1 MLEKEILLKKMKFRY
16 ITTGA
21 VLTIFLIISLLYN
34 FNFVD
39 KTTNDFALTNA
50 RAKFKRDVI
59 FRRWASSSGGLYAPI
74 EKVKPNPFLSEYT
87 NRDIIAS
94 NGLKL
99 TLVNPAYIMRLVY
112 EIEERE
118 SNVTNRIISLKPLN
132 PDNKPDSLE
141 EVALKQFEK
150 GEKEFYVVTKDKHQ
164 KEIFKY
170 IAPLITEKEC
180 LNCHSKQG
188 YKVGDIRGAISLAM
202 PDNDYMEHKKSN
214 TLRFLIPNLVIWA
227 LGLLF
232 LGLMYKI
239 RKRQYLL
246 LLVAKDNYKI
256 LTELSPAAI
265 AVHQNGKFVF
275 ANKKALEVF
284 EVNSIDEIIGK
295 DVLSI
300 LHPNYVELAKS
311 RMTEMIKGSGNV
323 PPAIEKIISSKGN
336 IKTIE
341 TTAAIINFD
350 GKKAILTIARDLTE
364 LNKAYDDLKIKET
377 QLRASEEKFR
387 LFFENNEAVILLIN
401 PANGQIVDAN
411 KAASAF
417 YGWSIEELTKMNI
430 NEINTLSPEEIKI
443 KMAEARKREQ
453 NYFVFQHR
461 LKNGEIRDVE
471 VYQSKL
477 SLDSDELFSIIIHD
491 ITERKKAENALKESE
506 NKFKQLFQDHVAVKL
521 LIDSED
527 GKIVDANKAA
537 EKFYGWSIEEL
548 KKMKIS
554 DINTLTPA
562 EIKQKMEYAKQNKQN
577 FFEFKHRLANG
588 EIRDTAVY
596 SSAISLNQKLYLHS
610 IITDITARK
619 QAEEKIKQ
627 NEKFLDYLI
636 DTIPIPIF
644 FKDKQGIY
652 FRVNKA
658 FANMY
663 GAKKEDIIGKDISNL
678 YRADFADI
686 YQTKDK
692 ELYILG
698 GKQVYETKFITNDGK
713 EIYVVFHKSLFYEAN
728 GEVAGIIGAMIDI
741 THIKKTEA
749 ELLKAKEKA
758 EESDRLKSLFLA
770 NVSHEIRTPM
780 NGILGFSQLLK
791 DPNTKEKEI
800 KEYIELIEKSG
811 KRMLNIINDIIDISK
826 IEANQMQVVIAE
838 CDLNEQTRF
847 IYSFFRPEILSKG
860 LELSLYNGLPDNES
874 VVLTD
879 KEKIYACLL
888 NLIKNAIKFTNSGKI
903 SFGYIK
909 KGELLEFFVKDTGS
923 GIPAEKLGII
933 FDRFVQAD
941 LKISKPYKGAG
952 LGLSITKGY
961 VELLGGT
968 IWAESEIGKG
978 STFYFTIPYK
988 PVAKEVKEEKNANNY
1003 IWEGEKMKK
1012 LKILIAEDDITSDML
1027 LTSIFKRYDC
1037 EIVHTQ
1043 NGKEA
1048 VAAFEKSSDFDL
1060 VLMDLKMPE
1069 MDGYKAT
1076 KLIKEINPKV
1086 VVIAQTAYA
1095 LQGDR
1100 EKAIAAGCDE
1110 YITKPIDQ
1118 NILLD
1123 LIKKYY

>member
-1 MLEKEILLKKMKFRY
+1 
-16 ITTGA
+16 
-21 VLTIFLIISLLYN
+21 
-34 FNFVD
+34 
-39 KTTNDFALTNA
+39 
-50 RAKFKRDVI
+50 
-59 FRRWASSSGGLYAPI
+59 
-74 EKVKPNPFLSEYT
+74 
-87 NRDIIAS
+87 
-94 NGLKL
+94 
-99 TLVNPAYIMRLVY
+99 
-112 EIEERE
+112 
-118 SNVTNRIISLKPLN
+118 
-132 PDNKPDSLE
+132 
-141 EVALKQFEK
+141 
-150 GEKEFYVVTKDKHQ
+150 
-164 KEIFKY
+164 
-170 IAPLITEKEC
+170 
-180 LNCHSKQG
+180 
-188 YKVGDIRGAISLAM
+188 
-202 PDNDYMEHKKSN
+202 
-214 TLRFLIPNLVIWA
+214 
-227 LGLLF
+227 
-232 LGLMYKI
+232 
-239 RKRQYLL
+239 
-246 LLVAKDNYKI
+246 
-256 LTELSPAAI
+256 
-265 AVHQNGKFVF
+265 
-275 ANKKALEVF
+275 
-284 EVNSIDEIIGK
+284 
-295 DVLSI
+295 
-300 LHPNYVELAKS
+300 
-311 RMTEMIKGSGNV
+311 
-323 PPAIEKIISSKGN
+323 
-336 IKTIE
+336 
-341 TTAAIINFD
+341 
-350 GKKAILTIARDLTE
+350 
-364 LNKAYDDLKIKET
+364 
-377 QLRASEEKFR
+377 
-387 LFFENNEAVILLIN
+387 
-401 PANGQIVDAN
+401 
-411 KAASAF
+411 
-417 YGWSIEELTKMNI
+417 
-430 NEINTLSPEEIKI
+430 
-443 KMAEARKREQ
+443 
-453 NYFVFQHR
+453 
-461 LKNGEIRDVE
+461 
-471 VYQSKL
+471 
-477 SLDSDELFSIIIHD
+477 
-491 ITERKKAENALKESE
+491 
-506 NKFKQLFQDHVAVKL
+506 
-521 LIDSED
+521 
-527 GKIVDANKAA
+527 
-537 EKFYGWSIEEL
+537 
-548 KKMKIS
+548 
-554 DINTLTPA
+554 
-562 EIKQKMEYAKQNKQN
+562 MEYAKQNKEN

-596 SSAISLNQKLYLHS
+596 SSAISLNQKPYLHS
-610 IITDITARK
+610 IITDITAKK

-636 DTIPIPIF
+636 DTIPIPIY

-663 GAKKEDIIGKDISNL
+663 GSKKEDIIGKDVSNL
-678 YRADFADI
+678 YRVDLADI

-713 EIYVVFHKSLFYEAN
+713 EIDVVLHKSLFYEAN
-728 GEVAGIIGAMIDI
+728 GEVAGIIGAIIDI
-741 THIKKTEA
+741 TQIKKTEA

-800 KEYIELIEKSG
+800 KEYIELIETSG

-860 LELSLYNGLPDNES
+860 LELSLYNGLSDNES

-909 KGELLEFFVKDTGS
+909 KGELLEFFVKDTGI

-941 LKISKPYKGAG
+941 LKISKPYEGAG

-978 STFYFTIPYK
+978 STFYFTIPYN
-988 PVAKEVKEEKNANNY
+988 PVAKEVKEEKNGNNY

-1027 LTSIFKRYDC
+1027 LTSIFKRFDC

-1048 VAAFEKSSDFDL
+1048 VAAFEKSPDFDL

-1069 MDGYKAT
+1069 MDGYIAT

-1110 YITKPIDQ
+1110 YIPKPIDQ